1 MKKEIEVKVKT
12 NNHQEILSKLESLG
26 CTFTTPVTQDDAIYV
41 NFDGDFT
48 AFMPGTNF
56 LRIRASGGKYLFTL
70 KQPQKNELD
79 CIEKETE
86 ISDPEAMEGA
96 LELMGYHLA
105 VRVKKTRTKTKY
117 QDMEICLDSVEGL
130 GDFVEVEKITEGDGE
145 EVQKELCDFL
155 TSIGVDISERV
166 MQGYDTL
173 IYKQANSS
181 H

>member
-12 NNHQEILSKLESLG
+12 THHPEIQAKLESLG
-26 CTFTTPVTQDDAIYV
+26 CVFSTPAIQDDAIYV
-41 NFDGDFT
+41 NFDEDFT
-48 AFMPGTNF
+48 AFMPETNF
-56 LRIRASGGKYLFTL
+56 LRIRASGGKYIFTL

-117 QDMEICLDSVEGL
+117 QDMEICLDSIEGL
-130 GDFVEVEKITEGDGE
+130 GDFIEVEKITEGDGE

-166 MQGYDTL
+166 MHGYDTL
-173 IYKQANSS
+173 VYKQL
-181 H
+181 HQIK